1 MADQNRATLD
11 WEDVRVFVALA
22 RHGSLSGAA
31 RALAI
36 NHGTVSRRILALEAA
51 VGEKLVERRPD
62 GYVLTPFGTRML
74 GPASDME
81 AAAAVLARGGADDR
95 PRGLVRVNAPPSVS
109 QGFLVERLAKLS
121 VEYPGLDIDVAT
133 DVRAVSLDRRE
144 TDIAL
149 RYAKPQDGDVIARL
163 LSIIGFGLYATTE
176 YQARI
181 NAGEELAF
189 VGFDELNAHLPEA
202 VWLGRH
208 FPRARVS
215 FRTNNQLAQAA
226 AARVHAGVA
235 MLPHFVGSAFPT
247 LRPLQLEHNPP
258 ARELWLIT
266 RKQDRKDTSIHTV
279 AEYLMQIFVK
289 ERALFEGST
298 DAGVNGEIQGNPGCP

>member
-36 NHGTVSRRILALEAA
+36 NHGTVSRRVQALEAI

-62 GYVLTPFGTRML
+62 GYVLTPAGTRML

-95 PRGLVRVNAPPSVS
+95 PRGLVRINAPPSIS

-121 VEYPGLDIDVAT
+121 MEHPGLDIDVAT
-133 DVRAVSLDRRE
+133 DVRAVSLERRE

-149 RYAKPQDGDVIARL
+149 RYAKPQDGDTIARL
-163 LSIIGFGLYATTE
+163 LSTIGFGLYATAE
-176 YQARI
+176 WRARI
-181 NAGEELAF
+181 DAGQELAF

-202 VWLGRH
+202 VWLARH

-215 FRTNNQLAQAA
+215 FRTNNQIAQAVA
-226 AARVHAGVA
+226 ASVHAGVA
-235 MLPHFVGSAFPT
+235 MLPHFVGSAYPT
-247 LRPLQLEHNPP
+247 LQLVSLEHNPP
-258 ARELWLIT
+258 ARELWLVT
-266 RKQDRKDTSIHTV
+266 RKQDRKDLSIRIV
-279 AEYLMQIFVK
+279 AEHLLRMFEE
-289 ERALFEGST
+289 ERALFEG
-298 DAGVNGEIQGNPGCP
+298 

>member
-36 NHGTVSRRILALEAA
+36 NHGTVSRRVLALEAI

-62 GYVLTPFGTRML
+62 GYVLTPAGIRML

-121 VEYPGLDIDVAT
+121 MEHPGLDIDVAT
-133 DVRAVSLDRRE
+133 DVRAVSLERRE

-149 RYAKPQDGDVIARL
+149 RYAKPQDGDTIARL
-163 LSIIGFGLYATTE
+163 LSTIGFGLYATAE
-176 YQARI
+176 YRARI
-181 NAGEELAF
+181 GAGQELAF

-202 VWLGRH
+202 VWLARH

-215 FRTNNQLAQAA
+215 FRTNNQIAQAVA
-226 AARVHAGVA
+226 ASVHAGVA
-235 MLPHFVGSAFPT
+235 MLPHFVGSAYPT
-247 LRPLQLEHNPP
+247 LQLVSLEHNPP
-258 ARELWLIT
+258 ARELWLVT
-266 RKQDRKDTSIHTV
+266 RKQDRKDLSIRTV
-279 AEYLMQIFVK
+279 AEHLLQMFEE
-289 ERALFEGST
+289 ERALFEG
-298 DAGVNGEIQGNPGCP
+298 